1 MKYKPKPIN
10 TSKVVL
16 PSVICELSEVLS
28 KNVHEVWSTRKMQEG
43 YTFGDT
49 DNKAA
54 KTHHNL
60 VPYEQLSPE
69 DQVYDR
75 DTALETIKV
84 LIMLGFTI
92 EKKDASLE
100 K

>member
-1 MKYKPKPIN
+1 MKYKPEPIN